1 MSATALPFYIVPI
14 KVIDFSNTKLTL
26 DLGKSRSGTAQPQL
40 DVVLPPG
47 ADHRQMS
54 ALLHTFAA
62 SLELNTPAS
71 ERWIVQTERLAEA
84 NHGRIYLEL
93 AEGDH
98 AEAMRGMMLLGAL
111 LLG

>member
-1 MSATALPFYIVPI
+1 MSATAIPFHAIPM
-14 KVIDFSNTKLTL
+14 KVIDFSNVRLSL
-26 DLGKSRSGTAQPQL
+26 DLGKSGYGTVQPQL
-40 DVVLPPG
+40 DIFLPPG
-47 ADHRQMS
+47 TTHRQVS
-54 ALLHTFAA
+54 ALLHAFSA

-71 ERWIVQTERLAEA
+71 ERWVVQSERLSEP

-98 AEAMRGMMLLGAL
+98 AEAMRGMMLLNT